1 MISELS
7 KWLVLLH
14 GLCAAPG
21 AASFNHN
28 IPNRLCGVKI
38 PTSPSCWQIGG
49 TDVVPAPGG
58 QWRSSFY
65 PSKYQIHRRGG
76 VESTLRVGV
85 LATRGGD
92 EQGEAGPARPTPSV
106 LAAASVAIL
115 AVGAVI
121 ASGEAG
127 SAPLLPALR
136 ACLLPALSSVRSTVS
151 SAGAGANA
159 RLTRVLGRL
168 SRAGPR
174 GLAAYAAFFTLWEM
188 TVGITTPVETA
199 AGMAFGRTRGMLAS
213 GVGKVLGASSS
224 FLLGRYMFTGY
235 VRRHFGDNEILS
247 LVGES
252 IRERPL
258 RVALLMR
265 FSPLPEFVKNFGLS
279 TLPLK
284 FGHFVA
290 AVVLHGIPFT
300 CLWTCMGDETANVM
314 IRGGAPSALLKV
326 LVSGVSWF
334 GFFVSPTM
342 IGIWIKSLR
351 NKKRERRI
359 NASGGAIGDATEM
372 NSGGGLTVL

>member
-1 MISELS
+1 MIVELS

-28 IPNRLCGVKI
+28 ISNRLCGVKI
-38 PTSPSCWQIGG
+38 PTAPSCWRTGG
-49 TDVVPAPGG
+49 TDVVPASGLQRRPN
-58 QWRSSFY
+58 FY

-76 VESTLRVGV
+76 AESTLGVGV

-92 EQGEAGPARPTPSV
+92 EQGEAGPARPTPAV

-115 AVGAVI
+115 AVGTVL
-121 ASGEAG
+121 ASGESG
-127 SAPLLPALR
+127 GAPLLPALR
-136 ACLLPALSSVRSTVS
+136 ACLLPALSSVRAAVS
-151 SAGAGANA
+151 ATAAGANA
-159 RLTRVLGRL
+159 RLTSVLGRL

-213 GVGKVLGASSS
+213 GAGKVLGASSS
-224 FLLGRYMFTGY
+224 FLLGRYMFAGY
-235 VRRHFGDNEILS
+235 VRGHFGDNEILS

-258 RVALLMR
+258 QVALLMR

-279 TLPLK
+279 TLPLG

-290 AVVLHGIPFT
+290 AVMLHGIPFT
-300 CLWTCMGDETANVM
+300 CLWTCMGAETANVM

-334 GFFVSPTM
+334 GFFISPTM

-351 NKKRERRI
+351 DKKRERHV
-359 NASGGAIGDATEM
+359 NVSGGAIGDATET
-372 NSGGGLTVL
+372 NSDGGLTMP